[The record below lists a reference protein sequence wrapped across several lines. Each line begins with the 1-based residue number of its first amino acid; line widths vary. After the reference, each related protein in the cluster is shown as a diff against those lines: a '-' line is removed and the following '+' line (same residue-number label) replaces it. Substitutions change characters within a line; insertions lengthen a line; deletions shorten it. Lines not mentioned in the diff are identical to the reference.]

1 MSEKFIK
8 ASELRIGNLVIDIE
22 TGKEYVIKPID
33 IYNASI
39 SSKPLFAGVE
49 LTKEKLAKA
58 GFKYDGDEWSNYDE
72 KSEIGDY
79 SIVLEQLHDDIIFYS
94 AGEGVKLSRN
104 LEYVHHLQN
113 LYLDLTGEELPIS

>member
-1 MSEKFIK
+1 MSENIIK

-33 IYNASI
+33 IYNAAI
-39 SSKPLFAGVE
+39 NSKPLFAGVG
-49 LTKEKLAKA
+49 LTEEKLVKA

-79 SIVLEQLHDDIIFYS
+79 LIVLEQLHDDIFYS
-94 AGEGVKLSRN
+94 AGVGIKLSRN

-113 LYLDLTGEELPIS
+113 LYLDLTGQELPIS